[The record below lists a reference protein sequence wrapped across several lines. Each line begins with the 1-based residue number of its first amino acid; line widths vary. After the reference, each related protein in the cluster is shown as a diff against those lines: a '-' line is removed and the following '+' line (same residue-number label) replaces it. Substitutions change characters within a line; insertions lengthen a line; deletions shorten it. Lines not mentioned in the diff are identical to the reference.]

1 MTAAGLLI
9 LRFTLAFVLVSH
21 GGHIL
26 LGWFGGGGLG
36 AGGLDQAAARFSA
49 AGLNPG
55 YTMAAIV
62 GSVQLV
68 GGLLIAI
75 GVLARWAAGACLIIT
90 TLLLWKLQAAWGFYL
105 NWLNDPT
112 RGHGTEY
119 SLVLIGMLVTLLLTG
134 AGDFSFDGRRENMR
148 ASRAAGRARV
158 RGR

>member
-1 MTAAGLLI
+1 VTAAGLLI
-9 LRFTLAFVLVSH
+9 LRLTLAFVLVSH

-26 LGWFGGGGLG
+26 LGWFAGGGLA
-36 AGGLDQAAARFSA
+36 AGGLDQAAARFAA

-62 GSVQLV
+62 GAVQFTS
-68 GGLLIAI
+68 GWLIAI
-75 GVLARWAAGACLIIT
+75 GILARWAAGASLIIT

-119 SLVLIGMLVTLLLTG
+119 SIVLIGMLVTLLLTG
-134 AGDFSFDGRRENMR
+134 AGDFSFDGRRANLQ
-148 ASRAAGRARV
+148 AARAAGRARV